1 MWNELKYVPF
11 EAIKIERNLL
21 SEGGVSDEIKKSPFI
36 LIHKGEGAQ
45 PLSFYGSALESI
57 GTNSFVL
64 AIGEKARTRE
74 LTPLVKDSE
83 DVLSVKSFESLRS
96 IIGRLA
102 FYIAQRTIKNTG
114 MSLNVRKRS
123 HISVV

>member
-1 MWNELKYVPF
+1 MWNDLKYVPF

-21 SEGGVSDEIKKSPFI
+21 CEGGVSDEIKKAPFF
-36 LIHKGEGAQ
+36 LIHKSEGAQ

-64 AIGEKARTRE
+64 AIGEKPTTRE

-114 MSLNVRKRS
+114 MSLKVRKRS